1 MIQEDDGYFFG
12 LGAFETIAV
21 ENGTPVLLEKH
32 YARLYQAAVFLGL
45 SLCKE
50 QIEEE
55 VGKALEKPEMQTG
68 RNVMKITVS
77 QKNLM
82 VTTRKNTYQTADYEK
97 GFTAAYAK
105 TRRNETSPFTY
116 HKTFNY
122 GDCILEKR
130 KAKEAG
136 IQEPVFLNTKGEIA
150 EGATTNI
157 FFVQKGKLLAPPLGC
172 GMLPGILRQY
182 LYETYEIQEQIL
194 LPEMVETF
202 DEMFVTNSLLGI
214 MPVRQ
219 LEDFVFPGME
229 VGRKLLKEYC
239 KEFFFA

>member
-1 MIQEDDGYFFG
+1 M
-12 LGAFETIAV
+12 
-21 ENGTPVLLEKH
+21 
-32 YARLYQAAVFLGL
+32 
-45 SLCKE
+45 
-50 QIEEE
+50 
-55 VGKALEKPEMQTG
+55 
-68 RNVMKITVS
+68 
-77 QKNLM
+77 
-82 VTTRKNTYQTADYEK
+82 
-97 GFTAAYAK
+97 
-105 TRRNETSPFTY
+105 
-116 HKTFNY
+116 
-122 GDCILEKR
+122 
-130 KAKEAG
+130 
-136 IQEPVFLNTKGEIA
+136 
-150 EGATTNI
+150 
-157 FFVQKGKLLAPPLGC
+157 QKGKLLAPPLGC